1 MCAGPAAPDFS
12 LQWADDVAYCQVGK
26 TRSRGSERD
35 RAWVGASQRY
45 AGKRKGAM
53 VAAEMDDTLGA
64 RSGASPLIHSIDWSA
79 TSLGPMQAW
88 SQTRFPLSL
97 CLGPELVHLY
107 DGACRLLADEDPRA
121 LAQRATDCFR
131 ETGPAVGPMI
141 EAAHRAAPA
150 TTSEDLLLLVDREGF
165 LEETHFEVA
174 PGVGGMLGICA
185 ETTQQVYAERQLR
198 TLRAL
203 GARAPDARTAEEACA
218 SAAAT
223 LAQNSWDVPF
233 ALLYL
238 FDETGRTA
246 RLVSNVG
253 FGGSP
258 TGAAPALIDRAE
270 HDPSTAWPLGAMLRG
285 QTQVYEGID
294 ARLGALPSGHWSTSP
309 RTALALSL
317 ESPGQP
323 QAYGVLICG
332 TSPHRALDAGYRG
345 FFELAAAQIGSAILS
360 ARADQETRER
370 GAALAEVHRAK
381 AVFFNQVSHE
391 FCTPLTLM
399 LGPLDDALASSERA
413 LSGENLDLVHRNA
426 HRLLK
431 LVGALLDFSRLE
443 AGGVHASFE
452 PLDLSAITSELASQ
466 FRSTVE
472 RGGLRFSVRCER
484 LPEPVFVDREMWEK
498 IVFNLLSNAFEFTFE
513 GEIEVTLRVSGERV
527 QLGVRDT
534 GTGIP
539 QGELPRLFE
548 RFHRIEGARSRGQ
561 EGAGTGLALVQ
572 ELVRL
577 HGGEL
582 RVESSPGRGSLFT
595 VELRSGSAHLPR
607 EPIGSQRTLE
617 AGSGAEAGQKAAE
630 RRVSDGPP
638 YPRSSLQA
646 GAQRSEADVR
656 ILVVDGDADMRGYIA
671 RTLRERWTVMAVA
684 DGDAA
689 LTAALEWQPDL
700 VLTDVSIPALSG
712 FGLLGELRK
721 DARTRGCSVMMLS
734 ARGGDSRLDA
744 LEAGA
749 SDYLTR
755 PFTARELVARV
766 STQVQLSRLRKVA
779 EAERS
784 RLFSFLMQ
792 LPVAIAACEGPNH
805 VVTLKNPLVDPLTQ
819 GRLRLGDTLS
829 DVCSEFQLE
838 GLVAALDRVYS
849 SGEPSVWREQPLSS
863 DRDGAGGED
872 SLYDIALQPFRD
884 AHGTVTGIVA
894 AASEVIAPLH
904 TRRRKEARRREL
916 AAVMARERADDL
928 GASTLAAQVPI
939 ADAPVSETSLEA
951 PVIPGSGDPASSC
964 ASDGVTARAVA
975 LEGRGPSGSPR
986 RVLVVD
992 DDPDAVALLQ
1002 EALVEL
1008 GFSVAVAYDGP
1019 SALRVA
1025 QSFHPDTALVD
1036 VGLPQMDG
1044 LELGR
1049 LLRDAEA
1056 APGALRLVAITGYGR
1071 ESDRLRSQRAGFD
1084 LHLVKPVALD
1094 ALSGA
1099 VVGGPQRRL
1108 ANGAD
1113 DSGRMVN
1120 DHGG

>member
-1 MCAGPAAPDFS
+1 MAYWGKSEPDPSGIFPGS
-12 LQWADDVAYCQVGK
+12 
-26 TRSRGSERD
+26 RSA
-35 RAWVGASQRY
+35 RATKY
-45 AGKRKGAM
+45 AGKRKGST
-53 VAAEMDDTLGA
+53 VAAERDETLGET
-64 RSGASPLIHSIDWSA
+64 SEASPI
-79 TSLGPMQAW
+79 
-88 SQTRFPLSL
+88 
-97 CLGPELVHLY
+97 
-107 DGACRLLADEDPRA
+107 LADESPS
-121 LAQRATDCFR
+121 L
-131 ETGPAVGPMI
+131 
-141 EAAHRAAPA
+141 
-150 TTSEDLLLLVDREGF
+150 
-165 LEETHFEVA
+165 
-174 PGVGGMLGICA
+174 CA
-185 ETTQQVYAERQLR
+185 ETTQQVYSERQLR

-203 GARAPDARTAEEACA
+203 MARAPDARTADDACA
-218 SAAAT
+218 GAAAT
-223 LAQNSWDVPF
+223 LAQSSCDVPF

-238 FDETGRTA
+238 FDEAGKTA
-246 RLVSNVG
+246 RLASSVG
-253 FGGSP
+253 FGSSP
-258 TGAAPALIDRAE
+258 AGAAPALIDLTR

-294 ARLGALPSGHWSTSP
+294 ARLGALPSGHWATPP
-309 RTALALSL
+309 RTALAISL
-317 ESPGQP
+317 ESPGEP

-332 TSPHRALDAGYRG
+332 TSPHRALDAGYRA
-345 FFELAAAQIGSAILS
+345 FFELAAAQIGSAIRS
-360 ARADQETRER
+360 ARAYQETRAR
-370 GAALAEVHRAK
+370 HDALAEVNRAK
-381 AVFFNQVSHE
+381 AAFFNQVSRE

-399 LGPLDDALASSERA
+399 LGPLDDALASPERT

-426 HRLLK
+426 RRLLK

-452 PLDLSAITSELASQ
+452 PLDLSAFTSELASQ

-498 IVFNLLSNAFEFTFE
+498 IVFNLLANAFEFTFE
-513 GEIEVTLRVSGERV
+513 GEIEVTLRVRGERV

-534 GTGIP
+534 GTGIDP
-539 QGELPRLFE
+539 GELPRLFE
-548 RFHRIEGARSRGQ
+548 RFHRVEGARSRSQ

-572 ELVRL
+572 ELVGL

-582 RVESSPGRGSLFT
+582 RVESSPECGSLFT
-595 VELRSGSAHLPR
+595 VELRCGSAHLPSAQ
-607 EPIGSQRTLE
+607 IASWRTL
-617 AGSGAEAGQKAAE
+617 AGGSRVEAAE
-630 RRVSDGPP
+630 RRVLAGSP

-646 GAQRSEADVR
+646 GGLQSEADVR

-689 LTAALEWQPDL
+689 LNAALEWQPDL
-700 VLTDVSIPALSG
+700 VLTDELIPELSS
-712 FGLLGELRK
+712 FGLLGALRK
-721 DARTRGCSVMMLS
+721 DARTRCCSVMMLS
-734 ARGGDSRLDA
+734 SRGGDSRLDA

-829 DVCSEFQLE
+829 DVCAEFQLE
-838 GLVAALDRVYS
+838 GLVAVLDRVYS

-863 DRDGAGGED
+863 DRVGAGGEER
-872 SLYDIALQPFRD
+872 LYDIALQPFRD
-884 AHGTVTGIVA
+884 AHGTVTGIIA
-894 AASEVIAPLH
+894 AASEVIAPLS
-904 TRRRKEARRREL
+904 TRRRQEARRRDL
-916 AAVMARERADDL
+916 ATVMARERAEARD
-928 GASTLAAQVPI
+928 ASPLAAQVPI

-951 PVIPGSGDPASSC
+951 PGIQESGDPAVR
-964 ASDGVTARAVA
+964 ASHGVTARAMA
-975 LEGRGPSGSPR
+975 PEGREPSGI

-1008 GFSVAVAYDGP
+1008 GFNVAVAYDGP
-1019 SALRVA
+1019 SALQVA

-1044 LELGR
+1044 FELGR
-1049 LLRDAEA
+1049 RLRDAEG

-1099 VVGGPQRRL
+1099 VVGGLQRRC
-1108 ANGAD
+1108 ASGAD
-1113 DSGRMVN
+1113 GSGRVVN
-1120 DHGG
+1120 HHGG

>member
-1 MCAGPAAPDFS
+1 MAYWGKSEPDPSGIFPGS
-12 LQWADDVAYCQVGK
+12 
-26 TRSRGSERD
+26 RSA
-35 RAWVGASQRY
+35 RATEY
-45 AGKRKGAM
+45 AGKRKGSM
-53 VAAEMDDTLGA
+53 VAAERDETLGET
-64 RSGASPLIHSIDWSA
+64 SEVSP
-79 TSLGPMQAW
+79 
-88 SQTRFPLSL
+88 
-97 CLGPELVHLY
+97 VN
-107 DGACRLLADEDPRA
+107 ADESPS
-121 LAQRATDCFR
+121 L
-131 ETGPAVGPMI
+131 
-141 EAAHRAAPA
+141 
-150 TTSEDLLLLVDREGF
+150 
-165 LEETHFEVA
+165 
-174 PGVGGMLGICA
+174 CA
-185 ETTQQVYAERQLR
+185 ETTRQVYAERQLR
-198 TLRAL
+198 TLREL
-203 GARAPDARTAEEACA
+203 MARAPDAKTAEEACA
-218 SAAAT
+218 GAAAT

-233 ALLYL
+233 VLLYL
-238 FDETGRTA
+238 FDEAGKTA

-253 FGGSP
+253 FRCSSA
-258 TGAAPALIDRAE
+258 GAAPALVDLTQ
-270 HDPSTAWPLGAMLRG
+270 HDPTAWPLSAMLRG
-285 QTQVYEGID
+285 QTQIYEGID
-294 ARLGALPSGHWSTSP
+294 ERLGALPSGHWATPP

-317 ESPGQP
+317 EAPGQP
-323 QAYGVLICG
+323 RAYGVLICG
-332 TSPHRALDAGYRG
+332 TSPHRALDAGYRA
-345 FFELAAAQIGSAILS
+345 FFELAAAQISSAIRS
-360 ARADQETRER
+360 ARAYQTARER
-370 GAALAEVHRAK
+370 DDALAEVNRAK
-381 AVFFNQVSHE
+381 AAFFNQVSHE

-399 LGPLDDALASSERA
+399 LGPLDDALASPERT

-426 HRLLK
+426 RRLLK

-443 AGGVHASFE
+443 AGGVRASFE

-513 GEIEVTLRVSGERV
+513 GEIEVTLRVRGERV

-534 GTGIP
+534 GTGID

-548 RFHRIEGARSRGQ
+548 RFHRIEGARSRSQ

-572 ELVRL
+572 ELVGL

-582 RVESSPGRGSLFT
+582 RVESSPECGSLFT
-595 VELRSGSAHLPR
+595 VELRSGSAHLPS
-607 EPIGSQRTLE
+607 EQIGSWRTP
-617 AGSGAEAGQKAAE
+617 AGRSRVEAAE
-630 RRVSDGPP
+630 RRVPDGSP

-646 GAQRSEADVR
+646 GGLQSEADVR

-689 LTAALEWQPDL
+689 LNAALEWQPDL
-700 VLTDVSIPALSG
+700 VLTDELIPALSS
-712 FGLLGELRK
+712 FGLLGALRN
-721 DARTRGCSVMMLS
+721 DARTRSCSVMMLS
-734 ARGGDSRLDA
+734 SRGGDSRLDA

-829 DVCSEFQLE
+829 DVCAEFQLE
-838 GLVAALDRVYS
+838 GLVAVLDRVYS

-863 DRDGAGGED
+863 DRDRNGAGGEER
-872 SLYDIALQPFRD
+872 LYDIALQPFRD
-884 AHGTVTGIVA
+884 AHGTVTGIIA
-894 AASEVIAPLH
+894 AASEVIAPLS
-904 TRRRKEARRREL
+904 TRRRQEARRRDL
-916 AAVMARERADDL
+916 ATVMARERAEARD
-928 GASTLAAQVPI
+928 ASPLAAQVPI

-951 PVIPGSGDPASSC
+951 PGIPESGDPAVR
-964 ASDGVTARAVA
+964 ASDEATARPIAP
-975 LEGRGPSGSPR
+975 EGRDASGI

-1019 SALRVA
+1019 SALQVA

-1044 LELGR
+1044 FELGR
-1049 LLRDAEA
+1049 RLRDAED

-1099 VVGGPQRRL
+1099 VVGGLQRRC
-1108 ANGAD
+1108 ASGAD
-1113 DSGRMVN
+1113 DSGWVVN
-1120 DHGG
+1120 HHGG